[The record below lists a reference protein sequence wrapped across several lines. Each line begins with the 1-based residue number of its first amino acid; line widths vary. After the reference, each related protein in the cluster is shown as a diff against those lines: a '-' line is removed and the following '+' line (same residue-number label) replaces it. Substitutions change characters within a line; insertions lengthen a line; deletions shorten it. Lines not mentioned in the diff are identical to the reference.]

1 MEKELCPIGKC
12 SIPCTNDHRLFNHIK
27 GAHMKH
33 GDRFDYVKKCIK
45 DSNLKCKDSLLKR
58 LEENEPEIT
67 VQDEFLSAN
76 ISKKKITLTEE
87 PCLNSYL
94 DIADPFCREERQY
107 AYFLAQKIQ
116 KGKYRYILSDDVNL
130 KIIKVYYEA
139 AFMRDYLYRMGKQ
152 FNVKFIEFL
161 KEEIK
166 PQNNK
171 RTKTQNDIA
180 TGIGKESNHANHWDS
195 PHPLAQW
202 MMNAKPDIAV
212 LCKEGKIYKMYFI
225 ECKYESPVDNYE
237 KDGFK
242 SGQIETQEMI
252 QRFLCKYL
260 KYKNNKNKAKDIVPA
275 GVKLVKFVLDTEK
288 QSTKKKKNMKNKIQ
302 EIKISELL
310 DNHAPHNPPR
320 HQPNRRLLR

>member
-12 SIPCTNDHRLFNHIK
+12 SKPCTNDHRLSNHIK

-33 GDRFDYVKKCIK
+33 GDRFDDVKKCIK
-45 DSNLKCKDSLLKR
+45 DSNLICKDSLLKR
-58 LEENEPEIT
+58 LEENEPEVT

-76 ISKKKITLTEE
+76 ISKKKINTTEE

-116 KGKYRYILSDDVNL
+116 KGKYRYILSDDANL

-139 AFMRDYLYRMGKQ
+139 AFMRDYQYRMGEK
-152 FNVKFIEFL
+152 FNVKLMEYL
-161 KEEIK
+161 NEEIK
-166 PQNNK
+166 QQNNK
-171 RTKTQNDIA
+171 GNKTKTQHQIA
-180 TGIGKESNHANHWDS
+180 TGIGKESNHANHWKS

-202 MMNAKPDIAV
+202 LMNAKPDIAV

-225 ECKYESPVDNYE
+225 ECKYESPVDDYK

-242 SGQIETQEMI
+242 LSQIETQVLI
-252 QRFLCKYL
+252 QKYLCNHLEL
-260 KYKNNKNKAKDIVPA
+260 KYKVGPSNIAISPG
-275 GVKLVKFVLDTEK
+275 GVVLVRFVSNPK
-288 QSTKKKKNMKNKIQ
+288 IKKKNNSKNPGKYKEIQ
-302 EIKISELL
+302 INISKLINETCTSPSTA
-310 DNHAPHNPPR
+310 APTK
-320 HQPNRRLLR
+320 